1 MAFEK
6 EVIMSYVDGFVFTV
20 PTARKDDFRA
30 QAQALA
36 AIYREYGAQSV
47 CECWGVDVPEGKLTS
62 FPMAVKKK
70 DDETVVLSW
79 IVWPDKATRDDGH
92 AKVIEDPRMEQQMAA
107 LPLDG
112 KRMIMGGFEPIVAAG
127 QTGGWL

>member
-20 PTARKDDFRA
+20 PTARKMIFAPKR
-30 QAQALA
+30 
-36 AIYREYGAQSV
+36 RRWPPFFSEYGAQSV

-79 IVWPDKATRDDGH
+79 IVWPDKATRDDGN
-92 AKVIEDPRMEQQMAA
+92 AKVIEDPRMEQQIQLCPWTAN
-107 LPLDG
+107 G
-112 KRMIMGGFEPIVAAG
+112 
-127 QTGGWL
+127 